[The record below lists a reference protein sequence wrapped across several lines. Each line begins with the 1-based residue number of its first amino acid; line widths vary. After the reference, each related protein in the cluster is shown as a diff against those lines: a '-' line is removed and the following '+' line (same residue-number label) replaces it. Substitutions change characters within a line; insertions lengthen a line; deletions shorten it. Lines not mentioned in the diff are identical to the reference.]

1 MGIQRPGRIGG
12 NMKRIGFVASLLMTL
27 ALFISCASNKQPVMN
42 NTFNETNTTDG
53 KNQDGAEEEI
63 VKPLLLTQMPII
75 AFTGVGIKYECES
88 LLLEETSVVQ
98 DESASS
104 KYAIKIENNASRAQ
118 IKIRFP
124 AGTYECLLCEKAY
137 STAQSAFYVYID
149 DNAYRVYP
157 SNPPTGNFE
166 LTTRAPIYFTI
177 DEPRTILVTI
187 QANSGNKIGGT
198 GMFLD
203 YIQFVKRK

>member
-1 MGIQRPGRIGG
+1 
-12 NMKRIGFVASLLMTL
+12 MKKITLLSSML
-27 ALFISCASNKQPVMN
+27 IALSIFISCATNRQEPMN
-42 NTFNETNTTDG
+42 NTFATEKTEGEDENPET
-53 KNQDGAEEEI
+53 QAEEELAEEP
-63 VKPLLLTQMPII
+63 VKPILLTKMPII

-88 LLLEETSVVQ
+88 LLLEETTVVQ

-124 AGTYECLLCEKAY
+124 AGTYECLLREKAY
-137 STAQSAFYVYID
+137 STDKSAFYVCID
-149 DNAYRVYP
+149 DIAHRVYP
-157 SNPPTGNFE
+157 SNPPTGEFE

-177 DEPRTILVTI
+177 DEPRTVLVTI
-187 QANSGNKIGGT
+187 QANNGNKIGGT

>member
-1 MGIQRPGRIGG
+1 
-12 NMKRIGFVASLLMTL
+12 MKRIGFMTSLLLIFTL
-27 ALFISCASNKQPVMN
+27 ILSCATNSKAPMQNS
-42 NTFNETNTTDG
+42 FNEVEKPDAETKEENTDEE
-53 KNQDGAEEEI
+53 AETY

-118 IKIRFP
+118 IKVRFP

-149 DNAYRVYP
+149 DTPYRVYP
-157 SNPPTGNFE
+157 SNPPTGEFE

-187 QANSGNKIGGT
+187 QANSGNKIGGS